1 MWVVAHTF
9 NTGSKARTS
18 IHKLEAHI
26 FDLASMKA
34 PCESFGDFFF
44 ILFFY
49 LTWVVGGYNLT
60 RYPVFPAGTEIR
72 RVIGLCIERSGSA
85 SPSSTS
91 LESSTPSAPSN
102 SPIGHLKIAQL
113 HTVFHICVFNF
124 FFCSPCCSPRDTVQF
139 LFLALGSVNKTAQ
152 PYLAIPKCM
161 QFFCY
166 LLGCSGQNQVAA
178 IVRRFC
184 AVRVRVWQ
192 TVPLP
197 KDTTSTMCWK

>member
-1 MWVVAHTF
+1 
-9 NTGSKARTS
+9 
-18 IHKLEAHI
+18 
-26 FDLASMKA
+26 MKA

-44 ILFFY
+44 FFLY
-49 LTWVVGGYNLT
+49 LTWVGVVVVGGYNLT

-113 HTVFHICVFNF
+113 HTVFHLCVFN
-124 FFCSPCCSPRDTVQF
+124 FFCSPCCSPRDAVQF

-161 QFFCY
+161 QFFFCY

-178 IVRRFC
+178 IVWRFC
-184 AVRVRVWQ
+184 AVRSEGLANGSAAERHDQHDVLKVIMVASLSGAYIGILWFHFK
-192 TVPLP
+192 T
-197 KDTTSTMCWK
+197 